1 MLADAINKPEITRS
15 LIFFSIIIV
24 GRIFVVDIDFLL
36 VNCYSIAKVH
46 IILYIQGILLIV

>member
-24 GRIFVVDIDFLL
+24 GRIFVGDIDFLL